1 MSSTSSAALGK
12 KIAQS
17 TGIVMASV
25 LLSRV
30 LGLAREWVVAHQAG
44 ASGATDAYYT
54 AFTLPDIVSYM
65 LAVGSLSVTFIPV
78 FSKYMAEKNEE
89 EGWRVFSIVIMVVG
103 VLLAL
108 TICVCEVFAPQICH
122 AIAPG
127 FKAGELAE
135 LTYLT
140 RLMLPAQL
148 FFFMGG
154 VLSAVQYAKGQF
166 VVPSIAPLV
175 YNAGII
181 VGGILLSARIGMRGF
196 AVGVLVGA
204 FLGHFL
210 LQVYGAGRAGARF
223 TPSFAVR
230 HPGFKLFVKLAVP
243 IMLALSLSFT
253 DDWIMRWFGS
263 FLLPASISWLAYA
276 KRLMQVPLAM
286 MGQAIGIASFPVMA
300 QLYSEKRFEELND
313 ILNTTVKGLIVL
325 LVPVAALTIAQSVP
339 LVHLVYS
346 HTHLGAGD
354 MTAIA
359 ACLVWFSAGMFAWGA
374 QNILAR
380 AFYATHDTITPA
392 VVGTLLTGAMIPI
405 YRLLMRHS
413 QHIGLA
419 MASSIGISVYTI
431 ALFVLL
437 VRRTKDRG
445 TVQLLVF
452 FGKAALASA
461 VAAIACRKFLDFL
474 GERIAW
480 TSARGA
486 FVDLCATSALGFL
499 IFFGL
504 AHLLGIHELTGYLR
518 KATARLARAVS

>member
-1 MSSTSSAALGK
+1 
-12 KIAQS
+12 
-17 TGIVMASV
+17 MASV

-44 ASGATDAYYT
+44 ANGATDAYYA

-89 EGWRVFSIVIMVVG
+89 EGWRVFSIVIVVIG
-103 VLLAL
+103 ALLAL
-108 TICVCEVFAPQICH
+108 TICVCEIFAPQICH

-127 FKAGELAE
+127 FHPAGRAE
-135 LTYLT
+135 LIYLT

-166 VVPSIAPLV
+166 VVPSIAPLI
-175 YNAGII
+175 YNTGII

-196 AVGVLVGA
+196 AVGVLAGA

-210 LQVYGAGRAGARF
+210 LQVYGAGRAGAKF

-230 HPGFKLFVKLAVP
+230 NPGFKLFVKLAVP

-263 FLLPASISWLAYA
+263 FLQQASISWLAFA

-313 ILNTTVKGLIVL
+313 ILNTTMKGLIVL
-325 LVPVAALTIAQSVP
+325 LVPVAALTMAQSVP

-354 MTAIA
+354 LQAIS

-392 VVGTLLTGAMIPI
+392 IVGTLLTGAMIPI

-419 MASSIGISVYTI
+419 MASSIGITVYGI
-431 ALFVLL
+431 ALFVML
-437 VRRTKDRG
+437 VRRTKDHG
-445 TVQLLVF
+445 TVPLLMF
-452 FGKAALASA
+452 FGKAMLASG
-461 VAAIACRKFLDFL
+461 VMAIACWKFVDFL
-474 GERIAW
+474 GQRISW
-480 TSARGA
+480 STTRGA
-486 FVDLCATSALGFL
+486 FLDLCATSAVGIA
-499 IFFGL
+499 IFVAL
-504 AHLLGIHELTGYLR
+504 AKLMGMHELTGYLR
-518 KATARLARAVS
+518 RATARLARAVS